1 MSMNYTPIRQVQT
14 RRDVAAIADLVEL
27 CFAEYMD
34 PDGREYLRYL
44 RRISMQSFGLVADSP
59 VLSMPEKIRLS
70 CTINRLLVRE
80 GLVCDVLLQSEQE
93 ARDKASCTASIVREA
108 LREGVPV

>member
-1 MSMNYTPIRQVQT
+1 MKHDKTMETIKRV
-14 RRDVAAIADLVEL
+14 VASVIPEGRILLFGSRARGDAHPASDHDLL
-27 CFAEYMD
+27 
-34 PDGREYLRYL
+34 
-44 RRISMQSFGLVADSP
+44 ILVKNP
-59 VLSMPEKIRLS
+59 LSMPEKIRLS

-93 ARDKASCTASIVREA
+93 ARDKAVCTASIVREA